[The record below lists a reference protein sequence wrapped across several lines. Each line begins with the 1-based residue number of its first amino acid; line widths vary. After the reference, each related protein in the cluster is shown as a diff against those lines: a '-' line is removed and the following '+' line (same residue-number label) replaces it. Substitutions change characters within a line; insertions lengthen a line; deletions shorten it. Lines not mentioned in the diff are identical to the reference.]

1 MRIKIMIA
9 SLLAGA
15 LAIIGVIPGGCAATR
30 QTPAEPPPMAALIN
44 IVLDPE
50 QFMGVDNY
58 RGEFQTRII
67 TVALGATVTWN
78 NTDRRVH
85 TVVSRD
91 GLFDK
96 TLEYAESFSYTF
108 TQNGSFAYYDKL
120 YDNMDGVVNVK

>member
-1 MRIKIMIA
+1 MRIMIA

-15 LAIIGVIPGGCAATR
+15 LAIISGIPGGCASAR
-30 QTPAEPPPMAALIN
+30 QTPAEPPPMTALIK
-44 IVLDPE
+44 IILDPE

-58 RGEFQTRII
+58 RGEFQPRII
-67 TVALGATVTWN
+67 TVALGGTVTWN

-91 GLFDK
+91 GLFDER
-96 TLEYAESFSYTF
+96 LEYADSFSYVF